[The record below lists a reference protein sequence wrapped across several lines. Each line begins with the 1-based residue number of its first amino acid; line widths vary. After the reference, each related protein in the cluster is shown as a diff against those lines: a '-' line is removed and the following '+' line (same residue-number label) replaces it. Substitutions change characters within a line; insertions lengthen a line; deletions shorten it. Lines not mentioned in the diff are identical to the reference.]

1 MRVCRQ
7 RPSPRSI
14 KLHRTYSVEEA
25 ARVLGVHK
33 NSVRG
38 WRQHGLKPID
48 ESRPVLFLGSDL
60 RTFLEQRNASR
71 KRPCRPGTLYCF
83 RCRQPRAPALGMV
96 DWMPTKSS
104 TGNLTALCGTC
115 GTEMHRRARR
125 DALAVVMPGLQV
137 QISEGPSRL
146 NGEPIPS
153 LNCDV
158 AKKD

>member
-1 MRVCRQ
+1 MKLSRQ
-7 RPSPRSI
+7 RPNPRSI

-25 ARVLGVHK
+25 ARALGVHK

-38 WRQHGLKPID
+38 WRQRGLKPID
-48 ESRPVLFLGSDL
+48 DSRPVLFLGSDL
-60 RTFLEQRNASR
+60 RAFLEQRNASR

-83 RCRQPRAPALGMV
+83 RCREARAPALGMV
-96 DWMPTKSS
+96 DWTSTKAR

-153 LNCDV
+153 LNCDM